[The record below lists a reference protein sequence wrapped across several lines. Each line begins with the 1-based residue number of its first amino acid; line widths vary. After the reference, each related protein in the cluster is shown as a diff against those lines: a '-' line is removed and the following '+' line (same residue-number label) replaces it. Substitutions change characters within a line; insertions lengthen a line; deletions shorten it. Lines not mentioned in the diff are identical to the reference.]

1 MHIAP
6 IDRWVARSAWWATP
20 LLPGWALFSA
30 VHPRLRADWSERWGT
45 RVAPVEP
52 GAVWIVAS
60 SVGEVTAAAALLPHL
75 EGPVLLTADTDTG
88 AAAAR
93 RAVRPYPRAV
103 AAARPVD
110 HPWILAPLWA
120 EARPRA
126 VIFVEGAWWPTLAH
140 RAARAGVPILGVQ
153 GRPGRAAR
161 WAWLSARWRRG
172 FAAIV
177 ARDATARAALV
188 HGGHRIEAVGDL
200 KADAAL
206 PPPPLAGLEGAIVGV
221 STHDPR
227 VERVLVDASHAV
239 APTRPIVIAPRHPA
253 RFAAC
258 VESLRATGLQVVRR
272 STVREALPEH
282 AQVLVLDSLGEL
294 AGVLGVAAVALIGA
308 TFDPAIGGHSPA
320 EAARGGARVI
330 AGPFVHSD
338 TSAFDACDA
347 IRVGDL
353 ASSTASDLQRAI
365 RQALDRPAPPLP
377 ASGAGARAVAALRPW
392 LSGPPSPE
400 CSPRPWAAPLV
411 PAFTLAR
418 IARDGLP
425 MRPVRLDATVIAIG
439 SSNARGAGKTA
450 AAAWAARVW
459 SARGERVGVVVRG
472 YGRARLGGPRRGT
485 FLSDQHPDARFLGD
499 DGLRLAMGAP
509 SPTPPPLVAA
519 GPDRRAGAVALIARG
534 CTVVLIEDGLGERR
548 LVHDLRLAV
557 IDVAR
562 PDARGPLPAG
572 ERRGPRLPAHLDAML
587 LVGPDDLAQVVA
599 DALPDP
605 LRARWAHLRAL
616 PGPWMRGTRAEAP
629 PRRAVAVLGIGAPG
643 AALTAIRS
651 DVEVVRVE
659 HFTDHAPIDRRVREL
674 LRDGEVVVTTAKDAA
689 RLPSD
694 LRDAVSWRDVE
705 LHGSWPL

>member
-1 MHIAP
+1 M
-6 IDRWVARSAWWATP
+6 
-20 LLPGWALFSA
+20 LGAL
-30 VHPRLRADWSERWGT
+30 HPRLRADLAERWGV

-52 GAVWIVAS
+52 GAVWIIAS
-60 SVGEVTAAAALLPHL
+60 SVGEVSAAAALLPHL
-75 EGPVLLTADTDTG
+75 EGPILLTADTDTG

-93 RAVRPYPRAV
+93 RAVRPHPRAV

-153 GRPGRAAR
+153 ARPGRTAR
-161 WAWLSARWRRG
+161 WGWLDARWRRG

-177 ARDATARAALV
+177 TRDAQARDALV
-188 HGGHRIEAVGDL
+188 SGGHRVEAVGDL
-200 KADAAL
+200 KADAPV

-221 STHDPR
+221 STRDPR
-227 VERVLVDASHAV
+227 VEIALVQASRAV
-239 APTRPIVIAPRHPA
+239 APARPIVIAPRHPA

-258 VESLRATGLQVVRR
+258 VESLRATGLRVVRR
-272 STVREALPEH
+272 TTVGDALPEGT
-282 AQVLVLDSLGEL
+282 QVLVLDSLGEL
-294 AGVLGVAAVALIGA
+294 AGALGVAAVALIGG

-338 TSAFDACDA
+338 TSAFDACDP

-353 ASSTASDLQRAI
+353 GSSTTSDLQRAV
-365 RQALDRPAPPLP
+365 RQALYRPAPRLP

-392 LSGPPSPE
+392 LDGPAAPE

-418 IARDGLP
+418 IARDRMP
-425 MRPVRLDATVIAIG
+425 TRPDRLDATVIAIG

-450 AAAWAARVW
+450 ATAWAARVW
-459 SARGERVGVVVRG
+459 TARGERVGVVVRG
-472 YGRARLGGPRRGT
+472 YGRTRLGGPRRGI
-485 FLSDQHPDARFLGD
+485 FLSDEHPDARFLGD

-509 SPTPPPLVAA
+509 SLTPPPLVAA

-548 LVHDLRLAV
+548 LVHDRRLAV

-572 ERRGPRLPAHLDAML
+572 ERRGPRLPARLDAVL
-587 LVGPDDLAQVVA
+587 LIGPDDLAQAVA

-605 LRARWAHLRAL
+605 LRARWTHLRAL
-616 PGPWMRGTRAEAP
+616 PGPWMRGARPEAP

-643 AALTAIRS
+643 AALTAIRH
-651 DVEVVRVE
+651 DVGVVRVE
-659 HFTDHAPIDRRVREL
+659 RFADHAPIDRRVHEL
-674 LRDGEVVVTTAKDAA
+674 LRDGEAVVTTAKDAA
-689 RLPSD
+689 RLPSE

-705 LHGSWPL
+705 LHGSWPR